1 MLNSPDQYH
10 PSASGA
16 VMESRM
22 AVPQFHPDPSP
33 TSNGSTLPVV
43 GPATPSLGGPLVQDL
58 PDVWQTLVAD
68 SGADV
73 AICTADGRV
82 LYMSQVLSWWAPV
95 RVFDGVVGKSLL
107 EIFPKAI
114 AEERIGLLRRVMETG
129 KPVIIHAAWKGI
141 RTRTVMRPLRA
152 THGGVIDRVLVICRG
167 TVPSDETRAAQAD
180 VEVVQAQHVDK
191 GQLAHL
197 TPRELEIL
205 ALIGQGLTTAAIADK
220 LYRSR
225 KTIEAHRL
233 SLGIKLNA
241 RNRVDLARIAVQS
254 GLVPADTVLPDRGRG
269 RGKNQGPGSRGPS
282 GPGNAG
288 GSVTGL
294 GPIEPSQG

>member
-1 MLNSPDQYH
+1 MVS
-10 PSASGA
+10 
-16 VMESRM
+16 
-22 AVPQFHPDPSP
+22 SP
-33 TSNGSTLPVV
+33 TLGMEHRMTSHSQPDHT
-43 GPATPSLGGPLVQDL
+43 TPTGGHGPLGQDL
-58 PDVWQTLVAD
+58 AEVWQTLVAD

-73 AICTADGRV
+73 AICAADGRV
-82 LYMSQVLSWWAPV
+82 QYMSPVLSWWAPV
-95 RVFDGVVGKSLL
+95 RVFDGVVGKNLL

-114 AEERIGLLRRVMETG
+114 AEERIGLLRRVIETG
-129 KPVIIHAAWKGI
+129 KPVVIHAAWKGI
-141 RTRTVMRPLRA
+141 RTRTVMRPLRSA
-152 THGGVIDRVLVICRG
+152 TGGPVDRVLVICRG

-205 ALIGQGLTTAAIADK
+205 ALIGQGLTTAAIAEK
-220 LYRSR
+220 LFRSR

-254 GLVPADTVLPDRGRG
+254 GLVPPDTVLPDRR
-269 RGKNQGPGSRGPS
+269 RGKGKGPTEG
-282 GPGNAG
+282 
-288 GSVTGL
+288 
-294 GPIEPSQG
+294 

>member
-1 MLNSPDQYH
+1 MTAGQSHNEFGNH
-10 PSASGA
+10 PQ
-16 VMESRM
+16 
-22 AVPQFHPDPSP
+22 P
-33 TSNGSTLPVV
+33 
-43 GPATPSLGGPLVQDL
+43 QDL
-58 PDVWQTLVAD
+58 AEVWQTLNAD

-73 AICTADGRV
+73 AICQADGKV
-82 LYMSQVLSWWAPV
+82 LWMSSVLSWWAPV
-95 RVFDGVVGKSLL
+95 RAFDGIVGKNLL
-107 EIFPKAI
+107 DVFPRAI
-114 AEERIGLLRRVMETG
+114 AEERITLMRRVVESG
-129 KPVIIHAAWKGI
+129 KPVLLHAAWKGV
-141 RTRTVMRPLRA
+141 RTRTVMRPLRNPA
-152 THGGVIDRVLVICRG
+152 GVIDRVLIICRG

-220 LYRSR
+220 LFRSR

-254 GLVPADTVLPDRGRG
+254 GLVPADTVLPERNRRRGYSG
-269 RGKNQGPGSRGPS
+269 PNAGPGT
-282 GPGNAG
+282 
-288 GSVTGL
+288 GS
-294 GPIEPSQG
+294 PKAE

>member
-1 MLNSPDQYH
+1 MTAGQSHNEFGNH
-10 PSASGA
+10 P
-16 VMESRM
+16 
-22 AVPQFHPDPSP
+22 QQ
-33 TSNGSTLPVV
+33 
-43 GPATPSLGGPLVQDL
+43 QDL
-58 PDVWQTLVAD
+58 AEVWQTLNAD

-73 AICTADGRV
+73 AICQADGKV
-82 LYMSQVLSWWAPV
+82 LWMSSVLSWWAPV
-95 RVFDGVVGKSLL
+95 RAFDGIVGKNLL
-107 EIFPKAI
+107 DVFPRAI
-114 AEERIGLLRRVMETG
+114 AEERITLMRRVVESG
-129 KPVIIHAAWKGI
+129 KPVLLHAAWKGV
-141 RTRTVMRPLRA
+141 RTRTVMRALRNPA
-152 THGGVIDRVLVICRG
+152 GVIDRVLIICRG

-220 LYRSR
+220 LFRSR

-254 GLVPADTVLPDRGRG
+254 GLVPADTVLPERNRRRGY
-269 RGKNQGPGSRGPS
+269 S
-282 GPGNAG
+282 GPNAG
-288 GSVTGL
+288 PNAGSGT
-294 GPIEPSQG
+294 PKAE

>member
-1 MLNSPDQYH
+1 MTAGQSHSEFGNH
-10 PSASGA
+10 PQ
-16 VMESRM
+16 
-22 AVPQFHPDPSP
+22 P
-33 TSNGSTLPVV
+33 
-43 GPATPSLGGPLVQDL
+43 QDL
-58 PDVWQTLVAD
+58 PEVWQTLNAD

-73 AICTADGRV
+73 AICQADGKV
-82 LYMSQVLSWWAPV
+82 LWMSSVLSWWAPV
-95 RVFDGVVGKSLL
+95 RAFDGIVGKNLL
-107 EIFPKAI
+107 DVFPRAI
-114 AEERIGLLRRVMETG
+114 AEERITLMRRVVESG
-129 KPVIIHAAWKGI
+129 KPVLLHAAWKGV
-141 RTRTVMRPLRA
+141 RTRTVMRPLRNPA
-152 THGGVIDRVLVICRG
+152 GVIDRVLIICRG

-220 LYRSR
+220 LFRSR

-254 GLVPADTVLPDRGRG
+254 GLVPADTVLPERNRRRGYSG
-269 RGKNQGPGSRGPS
+269 PNAGPG
-282 GPGNAG
+282 
-288 GSVTGL
+288 TGT
-294 GPIEPSQG
+294 PKAE

>member
-1 MLNSPDQYH
+1 MENRMGFVPSTPDTAGGH
-10 PSASGA
+10 PLA
-16 VMESRM
+16 
-22 AVPQFHPDPSP
+22 
-33 TSNGSTLPVV
+33 
-43 GPATPSLGGPLVQDL
+43 QDL
-58 PDVWQTLVAD
+58 PEVWQTLIAD

-73 AICTADGRV
+73 AICQADGRV
-82 LYMSQVLSWWAPV
+82 LFMSPVLSWWAPV
-95 RVFDGVVGKSLL
+95 RAFDGVVGKNLL

-114 AEERIGLLRRVMETG
+114 AEERIALLRRVTETG

-141 RTRTVMRPLRA
+141 RTRTVMRPLRNTA
-152 THGGVIDRVLVICRG
+152 GAIDRILIICRG

-180 VEVVQAQHVDK
+180 AEVVQAQHVDK

-205 ALIGQGLTTAAIADK
+205 ALIGQGLTTAAIAEK
-220 LYRSR
+220 LFRSR

-254 GLVPADTVLPDRGRG
+254 GLVAPDAVLPERTRRRAGG
-269 RGKNQGPGSRGPS
+269 GGS
-282 GPGNAG
+282 GPTPPTNPP
-288 GSVTGL
+288 TG
-294 GPIEPSQG
+294 PKA

>member
-1 MLNSPDQYH
+1 MSDPKFQPDGVPSSQGQY
-10 PSASGA
+10 A
-16 VMESRM
+16 
-22 AVPQFHPDPSP
+22 PQ
-33 TSNGSTLPVV
+33 
-43 GPATPSLGGPLVQDL
+43 LGGPQPQDL
-58 PDVWQTLVAD
+58 AEVWQTLVAD
-68 SGADV
+68 SGADL

-82 LYMSQVLSWWAPV
+82 LYMSSILSWWAPV
-95 RVFDGVVGKSLL
+95 RTFEGVTGKSLL

-114 AEERIGLLRRVMETG
+114 AEERISLLRRVVETG
-129 KPVIIHAAWKGI
+129 KPVVIHAAWKGI
-141 RTRTVMRPLRA
+141 RTRTVMRPLRSGP
-152 THGGVIDRVLVICRG
+152 GGPIDRVLVICRG

-205 ALIGQGLTTAAIADK
+205 ALIGQGLTTAAIAEK

-254 GLVPADTVLPDRGRG
+254 GLVSADTVMPARARG
-269 RGKNQGPGSRGPS
+269 RGKAGPGGQT
-282 GPGNAG
+282 GPGAAGDAGQGDANAG
-288 GSVTGL
+288 PKNG
-294 GPIEPSQG
+294 

>member
-1 MLNSPDQYH
+1 M
-10 PSASGA
+10 SASA
-16 VMESRM
+16 SYPEMVMTN
-22 AVPQFHPDPSP
+22 PLPS
-33 TSNGSTLPVV
+33 
-43 GPATPSLGGPLVQDL
+43 DL
-58 PDVWQTLVAD
+58 PEVWQTLNAD

-73 AICTADGRV
+73 AICSADGRIQF
-82 LYMSQVLSWWAPV
+82 MSAVLSWWAPV
-95 RVFDGVVGKSLL
+95 RAFDGVVGKNLL

-114 AEERIGLLRRVMETG
+114 AEERISLMKRVVETG

-141 RTRTVMRPLRA
+141 RTRTVMRPLRSSS
-152 THGGVIDRVLVICRG
+152 GSVDRVLIICRG

-180 VEVVQAQHVDK
+180 FEVVQAQHVDK

-220 LYRSR
+220 LFRSR

-254 GLVPADTVLPDRGRG
+254 GLVPADTVLPDRNRRG
-269 RGKNQGPGSRGPS
+269 PRQGPGMGP
-282 GPGNAG
+282 NAG
-288 GSVTGL
+288 
-294 GPIEPSQG
+294 PKM